1 MSKVSNVSQ
10 MREGQERTVGLS
22 NKATSNLERDSFLSG
37 GAESNCRFK

>member
-22 NKATSNLERDSFLSG
+22 NKATSNLESDSFLSG
-37 GAESNCRFK
+37 DTESSYRFK